1 MPPTVPNMLPSV
13 GCRRCTFIQCHVRN
27 ANKKTNDQQ
36 TNQPTNNQTGDSKA
50 WLWLALD
57 GGLVVSGGLLLMT
70 IATQHILSS
79 EAALIGLLELL
90 FGPLFVFFGVGKCAI
105 F

>member
-1 MPPTVPNMLPSV
+1 
-13 GCRRCTFIQCHVRN
+13 
-27 ANKKTNDQQ
+27 
-36 TNQPTNNQTGDSKA
+36 
-50 WLWLALD
+50 
-57 GGLVVSGGLLLMT
+57 MT